1 MNNRIQIKLMRVINL
16 FLGLSLCANS
26 TWAQEYVDVV
36 KLNYN
41 NTTQNTFA
49 DSDVASRIKELDLET
64 TIPIVLNSR
73 TNFITGFIL
82 ERIETQLFEDG
93 VNENFGSFNLKIGVN
108 RVHSEKWSG
117 TYVFIPKIA
126 SDLGQISHKDFQ
138 IGGFALLKYKKNNN
152 TSYKVGL
159 YSNGELFGPWVVPL
173 FGIYYLS
180 PSKRF
185 EANVTAPVS
194 ADFNYAV
201 HPRFAIGFNYA
212 GMVRTYHLTN
222 ITSTGNDGYVERA
235 TNEVAGYLKFNLTK
249 RLGLLTKFGH
259 SIGRHYRVYDDDDK
273 ITIGF
278 PLTYIGDD
286 RQQLNTDIRDGW
298 VYQFL
303 LIYRFHKE

>member
-1 MNNRIQIKLMRVINL
+1 MKTQIKLMCTGIHLYISLFANL
-16 FLGLSLCANS
+16 AC
-26 TWAQEYVDVV
+26 AQEYVDVV

-41 NTTQNTFA
+41 NTVQNTFV

-73 TNFITGFIL
+73 INFITGFIL
-82 ERIETQLFEDG
+82 ERIETQLFEEG
-93 VNENFGSFNLKIGVN
+93 QNETFSSINLKLGMN
-108 RVHSEKWSG
+108 QVHSEKWSG
-117 TYVFIPKIA
+117 TYVLLPKMA
-126 SDLGQISHKDFQ
+126 SDFEQITKKDFQ
-138 IGGFALLKYKKNNN
+138 LGGFALLKYKKNST

-159 YSNGELFGPWVVPL
+159 YSNSELFGPWVVPL

-194 ADFNYAV
+194 ADFNYAL
-201 HPRFAIGFNYA
+201 HPKFAIGFNYA

-235 TNEVAGYLKFNLTK
+235 NNVVTGYLKFNLTK
-249 RLGLLTKFGH
+249 RLGLLIKFGH
-259 SIGRHYRVYDDDDK
+259 SIGRHYRVYDEDDK

-286 RQQLNTDIRDGW
+286 REQLNTDIRDGW

>member
-1 MNNRIQIKLMRVINL
+1 MCTGIHLYISLFANL
-16 FLGLSLCANS
+16 AC
-26 TWAQEYVDVV
+26 AQEYVDVV

-41 NTTQNTFA
+41 NTVQNTFV

-73 TNFITGFIL
+73 INFITGFIL
-82 ERIETQLFEDG
+82 ERIETQLFEEG
-93 VNENFGSFNLKIGVN
+93 QNETFSSINLKLGMN
-108 RVHSEKWSG
+108 QVHSEKWSG
-117 TYVFIPKIA
+117 TYVLLPKMA
-126 SDLGQISHKDFQ
+126 SDFEQITKKDFQ
-138 IGGFALLKYKKNNN
+138 LGGFALLKYKKNST

-159 YSNGELFGPWVVPL
+159 YSNSELFGPWVVPL

-194 ADFNYAV
+194 ADFNYAL
-201 HPRFAIGFNYA
+201 HPKFAIGFNYA

-235 TNEVAGYLKFNLTK
+235 NNVVTGYLKFNLTK
-249 RLGLLTKFGH
+249 RLGLLIKFGH
-259 SIGRHYRVYDDDDK
+259 SIGRHYRVYDEDDK

-286 RQQLNTDIRDGW
+286 REQLNTDIRDGW

>member
-1 MNNRIQIKLMRVINL
+1 MKTQIKLMCTGIHLYISLFANL
-16 FLGLSLCANS
+16 AC
-26 TWAQEYVDVV
+26 AQEYVDVV

-41 NTTQNTFA
+41 NTVQNTFV

-73 TNFITGFIL
+73 INFITGFIL
-82 ERIETQLFEDG
+82 ERIETQLFEEG
-93 VNENFGSFNLKIGVN
+93 QNETFSSINLKLGMN
-108 RVHSEKWSG
+108 QVHSEKWSG
-117 TYVFIPKIA
+117 TYVLLPKMA
-126 SDLGQISHKDFQ
+126 SDFEQITKKDFQ
-138 IGGFALLKYKKNNN
+138 LGGFALLKYKKNST

-159 YSNGELFGPWVVPL
+159 YSNSELFGPWVVPL

-194 ADFNYAV
+194 ADFNYAL
-201 HPRFAIGFNYA
+201 HPKFAIGFNYA

-235 TNEVAGYLKFNLTK
+235 NNEVTGYLKFNLTK

-259 SIGRHYRVYDDDDK
+259 SIGRHYRVYDEDDK

-286 RQQLNTDIRDGW
+286 REQLNTDIRDGW

>member
-1 MNNRIQIKLMRVINL
+1 MCTGIHLYISLFANL
-16 FLGLSLCANS
+16 AC
-26 TWAQEYVDVV
+26 AQEYVDVV

-41 NTTQNTFA
+41 NTVQNTFV

-73 TNFITGFIL
+73 INFITGFIL
-82 ERIETQLFEDG
+82 ERIETQLFEEG
-93 VNENFGSFNLKIGVN
+93 QNETFSSINLKLGMN
-108 RVHSEKWSG
+108 QVHSEKWSG
-117 TYVFIPKIA
+117 TYVLLPKMA
-126 SDLGQISHKDFQ
+126 SDFEQITKKDFQ
-138 IGGFALLKYKKNNN
+138 LGGFALLKYKKNST

-159 YSNGELFGPWVVPL
+159 YSNSELFGPWVVPL

-194 ADFNYAV
+194 ADFNYAL
-201 HPRFAIGFNYA
+201 HPKFAIGFNYA

-235 TNEVAGYLKFNLTK
+235 NNEVTGYLKFNLTK

-259 SIGRHYRVYDDDDK
+259 SIGRHYRVYDEDDK

-286 RQQLNTDIRDGW
+286 REQLNTDIRDGW

>member
-1 MNNRIQIKLMRVINL
+1 MCTGIHLYISLFANL
-16 FLGLSLCANS
+16 AC
-26 TWAQEYVDVV
+26 AQEYVDVV

-41 NTTQNTFA
+41 NTVQNTFV
-49 DSDVASRIKELDLET
+49 DSDVASRIKELDLEKT

-73 TNFITGFIL
+73 INFITGFIL
-82 ERIETQLFEDG
+82 ERIETQLFEEG
-93 VNENFGSFNLKIGVN
+93 QNETFSSINLKLGMN
-108 RVHSEKWSG
+108 QVHSEKWSG
-117 TYVFIPKIA
+117 TYVLLPKMA
-126 SDLGQISHKDFQ
+126 SDFEQITKKDFQ
-138 IGGFALLKYKKNNN
+138 LGGFALLKYKKNST

-159 YSNGELFGPWVVPL
+159 YSNSELFGPWVVPL
-173 FGIYYLS
+173 FGIILPES
-180 PSKRF
+180 FQTIRGQC
-185 EANVTAPVS
+185 NRPVS
-194 ADFNYAV
+194 AYFNYAL
-201 HPRFAIGFNYA
+201 HPKFAIGFNYA

-235 TNEVAGYLKFNLTK
+235 NNEVTGYLKFNLTK

-259 SIGRHYRVYDDDDK
+259 SIGRHYRVYDEDDK

-286 RQQLNTDIRDGW
+286 REQLNTDIRDGW

>member
-1 MNNRIQIKLMRVINL
+1 MCTGIHLYISLFANL
-16 FLGLSLCANS
+16 AC
-26 TWAQEYVDVV
+26 AQEYVDVV

-41 NTTQNTFA
+41 NTVQNTFV

-73 TNFITGFIL
+73 INFITGFIL
-82 ERIETQLFEDG
+82 ERIETQLFEEG
-93 VNENFGSFNLKIGVN
+93 QNETFSSINLKLGMN
-108 RVHSEKWSG
+108 QVHSEKWSG
-117 TYVFIPKIA
+117 TYVLLPKMA
-126 SDLGQISHKDFQ
+126 SDFEQITKKDFQ
-138 IGGFALLKYKKNNN
+138 LGGFALLKYKKNST

-159 YSNGELFGPWVVPL
+159 YSNSELFGPWVVPL

-194 ADFNYAV
+194 ADFNYAL
-201 HPRFAIGFNYA
+201 HPKFAIGFNYA

-235 TNEVAGYLKFNLTK
+235 NNVVTGYLKFNLTK

-259 SIGRHYRVYDDDDK
+259 SIGRHYRVYDEDDK

-286 RQQLNTDIRDGW
+286 REQLNTDIRDGW